1 MSFSQAAAMNI
12 VPLLARIVLAAAFIP
27 AGAGKLFTEA
37 QFTEAQA
44 KRLNELGVA
53 TTPVVK
59 PTAGLRPQTQIVL
72 ASLTSEASIGDENGS
87 SPLMV
92 AALDPAVE
100 DKPATPQRGEEAKP
114 GDLVDDSK
122 VDAPKPAPPAPP
134 APPVSA
140 VPPPQPPPSTS
151 TMHTARA
158 LHNVTLT
165 VDKFG
170 LPYQVAQAWL
180 AALTEFLGG
189 ILILVGFLSRL
200 CGLGLAGVMA
210 MAFYMTSLDNLGT
223 YFSMKDI
230 GQFNMLFCQ
239 LGLFVL
245 AFGVFL
251 TGPGRLSVDR
261 MLFGRSPP
269 PQPLI
274 VTQPP
279 PSPRPM

>member
-1 MSFSQAAAMNI
+1 MSFSQAAAMNV
-12 VPLLARIVLAAAFIP
+12 VPLLARLVLAAAFIP
-27 AGAGKLFTEA
+27 AGAGKLFTDA
-37 QFTEAQA
+37 QFNEDQA

-53 TTPVVK
+53 TTPVAQ
-59 PTAGLRPQTQIVL
+59 PSAGLGLRTQFVL
-72 ASLTSEASIGDENGS
+72 ASLTSEASIGDENES
-87 SPLMV
+87 SPVMV

-140 VPPPQPPPSTS
+140 TPPPQPPPSSS

-158 LHNVTLT
+158 LHSVTLK
-165 VDKFG
+165 VDEFG

-180 AALTEFLGG
+180 AALTEFIGG

-210 MAFYMTSLDNLGT
+210 MAFYMTSLNNLGT
-223 YFSMKDI
+223 YFSMKDL

-261 MLFGRSPP
+261 MLFGRSAPP
-269 PQPLI
+269 PQPI
-274 VTQPP
+274 VPP